1 MSIKNEQEN
10 STLSATITTQINGQD
25 TPALGVSVGLNS
37 NLTGFNV
44 NANILNLDACKSNTA
59 DVQQQLNDYIAN
71 TVKTKLTAMGYPI
84 VLV

>member
-1 MSIKNEQEN
+1 MAVKNEQEN

-44 NANILNLDACKSNTA
+44 NATILSLDACKNNTT
-59 DVQQQLNDYIAN
+59 DVQQQLNDYISN
-71 TVKTKLTAMGYPI
+71 TIKSKMTAMGYPI
-84 VLV
+84 VLA